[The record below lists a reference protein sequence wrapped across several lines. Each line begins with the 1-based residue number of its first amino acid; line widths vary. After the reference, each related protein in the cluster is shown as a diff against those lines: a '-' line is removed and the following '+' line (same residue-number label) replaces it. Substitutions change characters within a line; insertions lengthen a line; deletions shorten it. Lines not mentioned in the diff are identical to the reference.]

1 MRIRNDQLSLAPTDL
16 SGYLNCRHLTSL
28 DLRAAKGEFERPKV
42 FSPVT
47 QTLQQKGIEHELGYL
62 AYLKTQHAHVIELE
76 EHATIE
82 QTKVAL
88 ASGADIIYQANLS
101 NSTWSGYADFLVKVA
116 KPSELGDWS
125 YEAQDTK
132 LARSTRAGTILQ
144 LCVYTLLLEE
154 LQGIQPELMHVVAPG
169 RDWQPESYRVDE
181 YSAYFRLLQRG
192 IGQFAENPE
201 ATYPDLVSHCD
212 LCAYWDRCEK
222 VRRGDDHLCYVA
234 GMQSGHIEQLRAAK
248 INSLQ
253 EFAESYE
260 IPEPS
265 RGSLETLLKLREQA
279 RIQLKGR
286 TNQTN
291 EFELKTPINPEHG
304 FQRLPAPT
312 PDDIYLDFEGSHF
325 TEGGVQEY
333 LTGYVTLDAA
343 GSYQSTA
350 LWADTL
356 EAEQANFE
364 AFIDMA
370 MAVRAKN
377 PKAHIYHFAP
387 YEPAALKRLMGR
399 FATRERELDVLLIE
413 EVFVDLLGIVRR
425 SLIASV
431 ESYSIKN
438 LEPFFGYQR
447 KQNLREASASRRV
460 IEAALEYGP
469 LDDTVDQ
476 DKRIVTDYNREDCES
491 THRLHMWLET
501 LRNAAEQD
509 QGSIP
514 RLAGHKEEAK
524 PPKELDLELQALRDR
539 LIADIPT
546 DPNAQTPEQRARFLL
561 GHMMEFHR
569 REEKATWWEYFRLRD
584 LPPED
589 LINERKAMSGLV
601 FQEIVNPKAAPVIRY
616 KFADQDVDAR
626 EGDTVYDPEGNKI
639 GSVTSTDYNARTIDI
654 THRTTTVDERPDTVF
669 FHSYIDPKEIRQS
682 LVRLG
687 NHVLEHGLAPA
698 APYESALRLLALEA
712 PGNPGKPL
720 RQEQESVVESA
731 VRLALELDHFVLAIQ
746 GPPGAGKTF
755 TGGEIICALVAAG
768 KTVGITAVGHKVIH
782 NLLEQ
787 AAEAVAAIDM
797 GDFNLYHR
805 HSTSGKYEGDA
816 PITNIRDY
824 PKVLSGLDDGTINV
838 VGGTQWMWSREDF
851 TQAVDVLIVDEAGQM
866 SLSNVLAA
874 APAAKS
880 LILLGDPQQLE
891 QPIQSAHPEGSD
903 VAALKHWLGE
913 HETMPEDRG
922 LFLDETWRL
931 HPEICSFTSE
941 IYYEQKLTPRPDLIH
956 QSINADHALN
966 GSGLRFV
973 PVAHSGN
980 TARSTEEL
988 ETIAGL
994 VSQLT
999 TGNVSFVDR
1008 HQATHS
1014 LTISDI
1020 LIVAPYNA
1028 QVAALKEQLPDL
1040 AERIGTVDKFQG
1052 QEAPIVIYS
1061 MTSSSPEDAPR
1072 GMEFLYN
1079 PNRFNV
1085 ATSRARAL
1093 CILVGSPLL
1102 LEPTCRT
1109 PRQMKMANGFCRYS
1123 ELATPADAGGQV
1135 PEQS

>member
-1 MRIRNDQLSLAPTDL
+1 MRIQNGRLSLAPTDL

-28 DLRAAKGEFERPKV
+28 DLRAANGEFERPKV
-42 FSPVT
+42 FSPVI
-47 QTLQQKGIEHELGYL
+47 QTLQQKGIEHERGYL
-62 AYLKTQHAHVIELE
+62 AYLKTQHEHVIELP
-76 EHATIE
+76 EHATLE
-82 QTKVAL
+82 QTRGAM
-88 ASGADIIYQANLS
+88 AAGADVIYQAKLAND
-101 NSTWSGYADFLVKVA
+101 TWSGYADFLVRVPQ
-116 KPSELGDWS
+116 PSALGDWS

-144 LCVYTLLLEE
+144 LCVYAMLLEE
-154 LQGIQPELMHVVAPG
+154 LQGVQPEFMHVVAPG
-169 RDWQPESYRVDE
+169 KNWQPESHRVDE

-192 IGQFAENPE
+192 IGQFTSSPAE
-201 ATYPDLVSHCD
+201 TYPDLVSHCD

-234 GMQSGHIEQLRAAK
+234 GMQAGHIEQLRVSG
-248 INSLQ
+248 INSL
-253 EFAESYE
+253 EIFAETKD
-260 IPEPS
+260 IPKPS
-265 RGSLETLLKLREQA
+265 RGSLETLLKLRDQA

-286 TNQTN
+286 TRHSN
-291 EFELKTPINPEHG
+291 EFELKTPFDAEHG
-304 FQRLPAPT
+304 FQRLPEPT

-325 TEGGVQEY
+325 TEGGVTEY
-333 LTGYVTLDAA
+333 LTGYVTVKAD
-343 GSYQSTA
+343 GSYAYTP

-364 AFIDMA
+364 AFIDTA
-370 MAVRAKN
+370 TAVRTRN

-413 EVFVDLLGIVRR
+413 EAFVDLHSIVRR

-438 LEPFFGYQR
+438 LEPFFGYER

-469 LDDTVDQ
+469 LDDAVAE

-491 THRLHMWLET
+491 THRLQAWLEA
-501 LRNAAEQD
+501 LRAEAERAH
-509 QGSIP
+509 GPIP
-514 RLAGHKEEAK
+514 RLARRHEEAK
-524 PPKELDLELQALRDR
+524 PPKDLDVQLQALRDR
-539 LIADIPT
+539 LIEGIPM
-546 DPNAQTPEQRARFLL
+546 DPNKQTPEQRARFLL

-584 LPPED
+584 LPAEE

-601 FQEIVNPKAAPVIRY
+601 FQEILNPKGVPAIRY
-616 KFADQDVDAR
+616 RFAEQDADAR
-626 EGDTVYDPEGNKI
+626 DGENVYDPEGNQI
-639 GSVTSTDYNARTIDI
+639 GSVQAVDYNARTIDI
-654 THRTTTVDERPDTVF
+654 KHKKVTAGERPSTVF
-669 FHSYIDPKEIRQS
+669 FHNYINPKEIRES
-682 LVRLG
+682 LMRLG
-687 NHVLEHGLAPA
+687 NHVLEQGLAPA
-698 APYESALRLLALEA
+698 APYESALRLLTLEA
-712 PGNPGKPL
+712 PGASAQSL
-720 RQEQESVVESA
+720 RGEGESVVAAA
-731 VRLALELDHFVLAIQ
+731 VRLALALDHRVLAIQ
-746 GPPGAGKTF
+746 GPPGAGKTY
-755 TGGEIICALVAAG
+755 TGGEIICALVGTG

-787 AAEAVAAIDM
+787 AAKAAEAKGF
-797 GDFNLYHR
+797 GDLKLFHR
-805 HSTSGKYEGDA
+805 HSTSGEYEGDA
-816 PITNIRDY
+816 PITNIKDY
-824 PKVLSGLDDGTINV
+824 EDVLAGLDDGAIHV
-838 VGGTQWMWSREDF
+838 VGGTQWMWSRAEF

-903 VAALKHWLGE
+903 VAALKHWLGN
-913 HETMPEDRG
+913 HETMPADRG

-931 HPEICSFTSE
+931 HPEICEFTSE
-941 IYYEQKLTPRPDLIH
+941 IYYERKLDPRPDLIH
-956 QSINADHALN
+956 QAINSDQALS
-966 GSGLRFV
+966 GAGLRYV

-980 TARSTEEL
+980 TARSLEEV
-988 ETIAGL
+988 EVIAGI
-994 VSQLT
+994 VSALT
-999 TGNVSFVDR
+999 AGGTTFTDR
-1008 HQATHS
+1008 HEVNHALTHS
-1014 LTISDI
+1014 NI

-1028 QVAALKEQLPDL
+1028 QVAALKARLPEL

-1052 QEAPIVIYS
+1052 QEAPVVIYS

-1093 CILVGSPLL
+1093 CVLVGSPLL
-1102 LEPTCRT
+1102 LEPVCKT
-1109 PRQMKMANGFCRYS
+1109 PRQMQMANGFCRFG
-1123 ELATPADAGGQV
+1123 ERAGTGG
-1135 PEQS
+1135 